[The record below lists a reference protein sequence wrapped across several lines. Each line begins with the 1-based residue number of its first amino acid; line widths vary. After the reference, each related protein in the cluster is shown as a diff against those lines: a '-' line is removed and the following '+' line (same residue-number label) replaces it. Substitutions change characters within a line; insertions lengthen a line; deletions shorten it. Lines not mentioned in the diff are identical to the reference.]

1 MIGLTLRTMRADALR
16 LLLSALAVV
25 LGVAFVAGT
34 LILTDGMKRGAYDRA
49 GVFDRH
55 TDVAV
60 YAGRDPIP
68 PALVDRVR
76 AVDGVRAAA
85 GELAGTAGVVGP
97 DGRPV
102 LGYAVVAAIPTE
114 AALQSYDVVA
124 GRLPQRPGEVV
135 LDAPTVA
142 EEGFT
147 LGGPVRVGG
156 SGGAARPYTLVGTV
170 DVAGTSRD
178 VGGPFIGLA
187 GPDALAVTRQEGYG
201 RIMVAAA
208 PGVPAA
214 ELAGRV
220 AAVTQ
225 AVSSSSANAGGGVT
239 VKDRRAILDAAVDD
253 AVRDLRQFNLL
264 LLTFAAVAVVV
275 AGFVIANTFAIVL
288 AQRTRRTALL
298 RLVGA
303 TRGQVLRATL
313 LEAAITG
320 LAASALGVAAG
331 AALAVGLD
339 ALLSA
344 LDVPMAGGGIVVTA
358 QTVLACL
365 LLGTALT
372 VGSAAVPAWRG
383 TRVAPVAALTDAAVQ
398 PTRGAGRVRLALG
411 ALVLAAG
418 VAALAS
424 AGAVGQVPLVAAGGV
439 LAFFGIVL
447 FGPALVPALVRL
459 LGIPARRLFG
469 ATAGLAVANAV
480 RNPRRIA
487 ATATALVIGIGL
499 VSAFVVGAGSV
510 KAGIERAV
518 DQRIG
523 VDFLVV
529 GVGGDLPGPLV
540 DELAA
545 CGELGVVHEQRSR
558 ISDGIELRAAH
569 PALVGRTLTAVD
581 AGDADRLGP
590 GRVLVHRELAR
601 ARGWA
606 VGDTVTL
613 AGRPFTVAAVVADDG
628 PALAGSPVP
637 AGHVVD
643 VFDADFARLFP
654 AERGFLAEVDPAAG
668 VSAERARAAVE
679 SVVARYPTA
688 NVMDQ
693 AAYKKSLTG
702 TVDMALAFV
711 VALLGLAVVIAL
723 VGVANT
729 LSLSVVE
736 RTRENAVLRAVGLTR
751 GRMRA
756 MLAVEA
762 VLTALVGA
770 VLGVG
775 LGTGVS
781 AGAMAVVARLSG
793 EFTLVLPWGRLGLIL
808 AVAVLAALAASVLP
822 ARRALA
828 RPIVSS
834 LGD

>member
-1 MIGLTLRTMRADALR
+1 MTGLTLRTMRADALR

-34 LILTDGMKRGAYDRA
+34 LILTDGMKRGAYERA

-60 YAGRDPIP
+60 NAGEDPIP
-68 PALVDRVR
+68 PALVERVR

-85 GELAGTAGVVGP
+85 GELTGTAGVVGS

-124 GRLPQRPGEVV
+124 GRLPQRTGEVV

-142 EEGFT
+142 EEGFV

-156 SGGAARPYTLVGTV
+156 SGGAARAYTLVGTV
-170 DVAGTSRD
+170 DVAGTARD

-187 GPDALAVTRQEGYG
+187 GPDALAVTQQEGYG

-214 ELAGRV
+214 ELTGRV
-220 AAVTQ
+220 AAV
-225 AVSSSSANAGGGVT
+225 AGGGVT
-239 VKDRRAILDAAVDD
+239 VQDRQAVLDAAVDD

-313 LEAAITG
+313 LEAAVTG
-320 LAASALGVAAG
+320 LAASALGVAVGAG
-331 AALAVGLD
+331 VAVGLD
-339 ALLSA
+339 ALLA
-344 LDVPMAGGGIVVTA
+344 AFDVPMAGDGIAVTA
-358 QTVLACL
+358 STVLVCL
-365 LLGTALT
+365 LLGTVLT
-372 VGSAAVPAWRG
+372 VASAAVPAWRG
-383 TRVAPVAALTDAAVQ
+383 SRVAPVAALTDAAVHA
-398 PTRGAGRVRLALG
+398 TRGAGRVRLAVG

-418 VAALAS
+418 VAALGS
-424 AGAVGQVPLVAAGGV
+424 AGAVGQLPLVAAGGV

-447 FGPALVPALVRL
+447 FGPVLVPALVRL
-459 LGIPARRLFG
+459 LGVPARRLFG

-499 VSAFVVGAGSV
+499 VSAFVVGAGSA
-510 KAGIERAV
+510 KASIERVV
-518 DQRIG
+518 DREIG
-523 VDFLVV
+523 VDVVVV
-529 GVGGDLPGPLV
+529 GVGGSLPGPLV
-540 DELAA
+540 EELAA
-545 CGELGVVHEQRSR
+545 RPELGVVHELRGR
-558 ISDGIELRAAH
+558 VSDGVELRTAH

-581 AGDADRLGP
+581 AGDAGRLGP

-601 ARGWA
+601 ARGWS

-613 AGRPFTVAAVVADDG
+613 AGRSFTVAAVVA
-628 PALAGSPVP
+628 AGPVP
-637 AGHVVD
+637 AGGSVPAGHMVD
-643 VFDADFARLFP
+643 VVDADFSRLFP
-654 AERGFLAEVDPAAG
+654 AVRGHLAEIDPAAG
-668 VSAERARAAVE
+668 VSAERAREVVE

-688 NVMDQ
+688 NLVDQ
-693 AAYKKSLTG
+693 ATYKKSLTG
-702 TVDMALAFV
+702 TIDMVLAFV

-775 LGTGVS
+775 LGTGVG
-781 AGAMAVVARLSG
+781 AGAMAVVTRLSG
-793 EFTLVLPWGRLGLIL
+793 EFTLVLPWGRLGLVL
-808 AVAVLAALAASVLP
+808 LVAVLAALAASVLP

-828 RPIVSS
+828 RPIVAS

>member
-1 MIGLTLRTMRADALR
+1 MTRLTLRMMRADALR
-16 LLLSALAVV
+16 LLLSSLAVV

-34 LILTDGMKRGAYDRA
+34 LIFTDGMRQGAYDRA
-49 GVFDRH
+49 GTFDRH
-55 TDVAV
+55 TDLAV
-60 YAGRDPIP
+60 YAEQAPIP
-68 PALVDRVR
+68 PALVEKVR
-76 AVDGVRAAA
+76 AVDGVRAAD
-85 GELAGTAGVVGP
+85 GELTGTAGVVGS

-102 LGYAVVAAIPTE
+102 LGFAVLAAIPTDP
-114 AALQSYDVVA
+114 ALQSYDVVA
-124 GRLPQRPGEVV
+124 GRLPQRPGELV

-147 LGGPVRVGG
+147 LGSPVNVGG

-187 GPDALAVTRQEGYG
+187 GPDALAVAAEKGYG

-214 ELAGRV
+214 ELADRL
-220 AAVTQ
+220 AAVTG
-225 AVSSSSANAGGGVT
+225 AGVS
-239 VKDRRAILDAAVDD
+239 VKDRQEILDAAVED
-253 AVRDLRQFNLL
+253 AVRDLKQFNLF
-264 LLTFAAVAVVV
+264 LLTFAGVAVVV

-303 TRGQVLRATL
+303 TRGQVFRATL
-313 LEAAITG
+313 LEAAVTG

-331 AALAVGLD
+331 TGLAVGMN

-344 LDVPMAGGGIVVTA
+344 FDVPVSGGLAVTA
-358 QTVLACL
+358 STVLTCL

-372 VGSAAVPAWRG
+372 VGAAAVPAWRG
-383 TRVAPVAALTDAAVQ
+383 TRIAPVAALTDAAVQ
-398 PTRGAGRVRLALG
+398 PTRRAGRVRLAAG
-411 ALVLAAG
+411 ALVFGSG
-418 VAALAS
+418 VAALVA
-424 AGAVGQVPLVAAGGV
+424 AGAGGQVPLVAAGGV
-439 LAFFGIVL
+439 LTFFGIVL
-447 FGPALVPALVRL
+447 FGPVLVPALVRV
-459 LGIPARRLFG
+459 LGWPARRLFG

-499 VSAFVVGAGSV
+499 VSAFVVGARSV
-510 KAGIERAV
+510 KTGIERAV
-518 DQRIG
+518 DQQIG
-523 VDFLVV
+523 VDFLVA
-529 GVGGDLPGPLV
+529 GIDGGLPPGLA

-545 CGELGVVHEQRSR
+545 RAELGVVHEQRSR
-558 ISDGIELRAAH
+558 VSGGVELRTAH

-581 AGDADRLGP
+581 AGDAGRLGP

-601 ARGWA
+601 AKGWA

-613 AGRPFTVAAVVADDG
+613 AGRPFEVAAVVVADG
-628 PALAGSPVP
+628 PLLAGSPVP

-643 VFDADFARLFP
+643 VVDADFTRLFP
-654 AERGFLAEVDPAAG
+654 AERGYLVEVDPAAG
-668 VSAERARAAVE
+668 VPAERAREAVE
-679 SVVARYPTA
+679 SVVTRYPTV
-688 NVMDQ
+688 NLMDQ
-693 AAYKKSLTG
+693 AAYKKTLTG
-702 TVDMALAFV
+702 TVDMLLAFV
-711 VALLGLAVVIAL
+711 TALLGLAVVIAL

-762 VLTALVGA
+762 VLMALVGT

-775 LGTGVS
+775 LGIGVS
-781 AGAMAVVARLSG
+781 AGAMAVVARLG
-793 EFTLVLPWGRLGLIL
+793 GDFTLVMPWGQLGLIL

-828 RPIVSS
+828 RPVVES
-834 LGD
+834 LGTE